1 MKKIITFIF
10 FLMTIVSFSE
20 DKNIT
25 LIKNLK
31 LLVNEKT
38 FVNNKA
44 TAKSYEVTYSL
55 PDTLKKVMTEPKS
68 HKGEIFIYKD
78 NTKTVYLPIFDQ
90 VIKEDNIDEENF
102 LVETIKYFQENY
114 KKSENFRKIYNLEK
128 SFTVKK
134 DNLVFDILKMG
145 EFDGYR
151 LPIHLKVFDG
161 KILLAELKISDVIV
175 NSQIKESEFEIK

>member
-10 FLMTIVSFSE
+10 FLMTIVSFGE

-68 HKGEIFIYKD
+68 HKGEIFI
-78 NTKTVYLPIFDQ
+78 LS
-90 VIKEDNIDEENF
+90 
-102 LVETIKYFQENY
+102 L
-114 KKSENFRKIYNLEK
+114 
-128 SFTVKK
+128 
-134 DNLVFDILKMG
+134 
-145 EFDGYR
+145 
-151 LPIHLKVFDG
+151 IH
-161 KILLAELKISDVIV
+161 I
-175 NSQIKESEFEIK
+175 

>member
-10 FLMTIVSFSE
+10 FLMTIISFGE
-20 DKNIT
+20 EKNIT
-25 LIKNLK
+25 FVKSLK

-38 FVNNKA
+38 FVNSK
-44 TAKSYEVTYSL
+44 TSVKSYELTYSL
-55 PDTLKKVMTEPKS
+55 PNTLKKVMTEPKS

-102 LVETIKYFQENY
+102 LVETIKYFQDNY
-114 KKSENFRKIYNLEK
+114 KKSENFRKIYNSEK
-128 SFTVKK
+128 SFSVKK
-134 DNLVFDILKMG
+134 DNLVFDILKME

-151 LPIHLKVFDG
+151 LPTHLKVFDG
-161 KILLAELKISDVIV
+161 KILLAELKISDVMV
-175 NSQIKESEFEIK
+175 NIQIKESEFEIK

>member
-44 TAKSYEVTYSL
+44 TSKSYEVTYSL

-90 VIKEDNIDEENF
+90 VIKEDNIDVGDDKEEI
-102 LVETIKYFQENY
+102 TIVVGEKENIQGRISRTANSSGTPRIIGN
-114 KKSENFRKIYNLEK
+114 KPLKLWFAKNSE
-128 SFTVKK
+128 
-134 DNLVFDILKMG
+134 
-145 EFDGYR
+145 
-151 LPIHLKVFDG
+151 
-161 KILLAELKISDVIV
+161 V
-175 NSQIKESEFEIK
+175 NGEIKITFINRKRIKLEAVSK